1 MDTAPVAL
9 ITGTRKGI
17 GRALATHFLA
27 RGYLVAGCSRQPAG
41 WDAPGYTHHSADV
54 TDEQAVKTLFA
65 ALRKQY
71 GRLDVL
77 INNAGAAS
85 MNAALLTPAATLD
98 KILAVNVRGTF
109 LVSRE
114 AAKLMQKARRGRIV
128 NLTTVAVPLRLEG
141 EAAYVAAKSA
151 VEGLTRVLARE
162 LAPLG
167 ITCNA
172 VGPSP
177 IATDLIAGVPPDK
190 IQKIVSALAIP
201 RLGRFEDVI
210 NVIDFFIRPESDF
223 VTGQI
228 LYLGGVG

>member
-1 MDTAPVAL
+1 MDAAPVAL
-9 ITGTRKGI
+9 ITGARKGI
-17 GRALATHFLA
+17 GRALAAHFLA
-27 RGYLVAGCSRQPAG
+27 QGYQVAGCSRQPAD
-41 WDAPGYTHHSADV
+41 WTAPGYTHHLADVADV
-54 TDEQAVKTLFA
+54 TAVKTLFA
-65 ALRKQY
+65 AIRKQY
-71 GRLDVL
+71 GRLDVV

-98 KILAVNVRGTF
+98 RLLAVNVRGTF

-151 VEGLTRVLARE
+151 IEGLTRVLARE

-172 VGPSP
+172 VGPTP

-190 IQKIVSALAIP
+190 IQQIVDRLAIP

-210 NVIDFFIRPESDF
+210 NAIDFFVRPESDY